1 MMRMMASD
9 GPKLELILARN
20 FIALIHTPAFVVDSD
35 GVVTFFN
42 EAAGRLIGR
51 RFEESGRLS
60 RDEWDAIGPLDED
73 GQPTASD
80 PLPLTV
86 ALREG
91 RPASGRFRI
100 GTDQGALLQVE
111 ASAMP
116 LLAGADVR
124 GALVMFGPAPGAE
137 REDPAASRRREA
149 PGPTEPT
156 GADEPT
162 GEGG

>member
-1 MMRMMASD
+1 MASA
-9 GPKLELILARN
+9 GPKIELILARN
-20 FIALIHTPAFVVDSD
+20 FVALIHTPAFVVDPD

-51 RFEESGRLS
+51 RFEETGRLS
-60 RDEWDAIGPLDED
+60 RGEWDAIGPLDER
-73 GQPTASD
+73 GRPTASD

-91 RPASGRFRI
+91 RPSSGRFRI

-116 LLAGADVR
+116 LLRGGSVR
-124 GALVMFGPAPGAE
+124 GALVMFGPAPAAQSDE
-137 REDPAASRRREA
+137 SPTPPRE
-149 PGPTEPT
+149 GEPVPPDV
-156 GADEPT
+156 ARSV
-162 GEGG
+162 EG

>member
-1 MMRMMASD
+1 MASA
-9 GPKLELILARN
+9 GPKIELILARN
-20 FIALIHTPAFVVDSD
+20 FVALIHTPAFVVDPD

-60 RDEWDAIGPLDED
+60 RDEWDEIGPLDEQ
-73 GQPTASD
+73 GRPTASD

-91 RPASGRFRI
+91 RPASGSFRI

-116 LLAGADVR
+116 LLRDGSVH
-124 GALVMFGPAPGAE
+124 GALVMFGPAPGAN
-137 REDPAASRRREA
+137 RDQRLPLR
-149 PGPTEPT
+149 PGDKPVSPDVAR
-156 GADEPT
+156 GA
-162 GEGG
+162 GG